1 VAYGT
6 RDSVIEAFID
16 AWKPALGSSPA
27 IRYRSDTRRWHEAA
41 DRLLER
47 LEPDRIAAGFT
58 QMVGDP
64 YIGGKATTL
73 PDFDRI
79 AEELIAKRFATAD
92 RDRHGAAFPPAGEPR
107 SPDESALSWPA
118 VKDHLARAIQRHG
131 RDHRAAALAE
141 LGAIHPTLERFVL
154 TARWTALCEHPLHYS
169 DRQYRDLW
177 SELTERNTD
186 HRERTAA

>member
-1 VAYGT
+1 MAYGT
-6 RDSVIEAFID
+6 SEWVIEAFID
-16 AWKPALGSSPA
+16 AWKPVLGSSPA
-27 IRYRSDTRRWHEAA
+27 IRYRRDTRRWHDAA

-64 YIGGKATTL
+64 YIGGKATSL

-92 RDRHGAAFPPAGEPR
+92 RDRHGTTFPLAGDPR
-107 SPDESALSWPA
+107 SPDASALSWPA
-118 VKDHLARAIQRHG
+118 AKDHLSRAIQRHG
-131 RDHRAAALAE
+131 RDRRAAALAE
-141 LGAIHPTLERFVL
+141 LGAIHPTLARFVL

-169 DRQYRDLW
+169 ERQHRDLW
-177 SELTERNTD
+177 SELTERDND
-186 HRERTAA
+186 DQERTAA